1 MPLRL
6 LAEDD
11 SVCATQVIVDHQ
23 VGDYRDL
30 EALFRVTQDCA
41 VVTFDHEHVPTH
53 MLETLVAEGVNVA
66 PPPAAL
72 VHAQDKL
79 VMVIFGANW
88 CPDCLAL
95 NAALQSDVVSAYAQ
109 RNFEVVKVDVGQFDR
124 NQDFAEQLG
133 VTSRRGIPVAVFL
146 DRDGQLIGVTNDGEL
161 EPARAYTSR
170 QILAFIQEVA
180 ANRQIVRP

>member
-1 MPLRL
+1 MKARLSLKWLLGAALLGL
-6 LAEDD
+6 LAAAAGYKIYQGIRAHLHTGA
-11 SVCATQVIVDHQ
+11 VYQQYGVDPGNLPYPEHA
-23 VGDYRDL
+23 DPRADL
-30 EALFRVTQDCA
+30 A
-41 VVTFDHEHVPTH
+41 V
-53 MLETLVAEGVNVA
+53 AQRR
-66 PPPAAL
+66 AA
-72 VHAQDKL
+72 AQDKL